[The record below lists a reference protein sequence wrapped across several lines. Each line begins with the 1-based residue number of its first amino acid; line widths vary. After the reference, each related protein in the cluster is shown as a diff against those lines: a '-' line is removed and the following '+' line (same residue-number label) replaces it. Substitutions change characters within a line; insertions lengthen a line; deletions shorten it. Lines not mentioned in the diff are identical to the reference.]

1 MQSFSVS
8 QVGVLK
14 LRYRKKSPGGISHAE
29 RLFRIDCHKAHTV
42 ALIAN
47 ASVRN
52 VWINDELLQVHKI
65 SYIFPWA

>member
-1 MQSFSVS
+1 MS
-8 QVGVLK
+8 VLK

-29 RLFRIDCHKAHTV
+29 RLLRVDCHKAHAV

-52 VWINDELLQVHKI
+52 RWINDELLQVLKRLLG
-65 SYIFPWA
+65 IFPWA